1 MYIDLCPL
9 VDIETFQW
17 NTSPVVYGMI
27 DERLVIKD
35 ELQQQISTEL
45 YTPVTMA

>member
-1 MYIDLCPL
+1 MVAFYNQAEPCNMYINLCPL

-17 NTSPVVYGMI
+17 NTSLVVYGMI

-35 ELQQQISTEL
+35 ELQ
-45 YTPVTMA
+45 